1 MKKLLALLMVLV
13 LGISLCACSTDNT
26 PEKVEALLQGDW
38 ISTLS
43 DSVEAT
49 YTFSNG
55 SVSCA
60 TKAMGIELAPNTG
73 TYEIT
78 DSHII
83 ITWSNSNT
91 VEFNYTIEND
101 ELSISANDGTKI
113 LKK

>member
-1 MKKLLALLMVLV
+1 MKRLLALLMVLV
-13 LGISLCACSTDNT
+13 LGISLCACSTDNST
-26 PEKVEALLQGDW
+26 EKAEVLLQGDW
-38 ISTLS
+38 IATPS

-78 DSHII
+78 DSQII
-83 ITWSNSNT
+83 ITWSESNT

-101 ELSISANDGTKI
+101 ELSISTNDGTK
-113 LKK
+113 LFEK